1 MNPIV
6 SLEDVSLRYHSIGGE
21 TSAVSHLSLSVQ
33 AGEFISIVGPS
44 GCGKSTILSML
55 AGQLAPSEGSIY
67 IGGTIGY
74 MLQKDYLLQWRS
86 IRSNA
91 LLGLEIQKKLTPE
104 NIAYVDTLL
113 TQYGLGD
120 FKNSLPNQLSGG
132 MRQRVMIAMAV
143 SCEPR
148 LLIADEPTTA
158 LDVTIQAQILEL
170 MCELREKMG
179 TAIMLITH
187 DMGVVAET
195 ADDVLVLYA
204 GKAVE
209 YGSIEDI
216 FERPKHPYTQ
226 GLLSAIPRITKE
238 RKPLS
243 TIEGMVPNPVERIK
257 GCRFWPRCPKAC
269 DRCRKEEPPV
279 FSVGEDRQVRCWLY
293 AQADNGSQEAV
304 TNG

>member
-132 MRQRVMIAMAV
+132 MRQRAALIRTLAV
-143 SCEPR
+143 VP
-148 LLIADEPTTA
+148 
-158 LDVTIQAQILEL
+158 
-170 MCELREKMG
+170 
-179 TAIMLITH
+179 
-187 DMGVVAET
+187 
-195 ADDVLVLYA
+195 
-204 GKAVE
+204 
-209 YGSIEDI
+209 I
-216 FERPKHPYTQ
+216 FSFWMSRFPHWIIRQ
-226 GLLSAIPRITKE
+226 GFPFRMKSARLSAKKE
-238 RKPLS
+238 KPPS
-243 TIEGMVPNPVERIK
+243 SSRMI
-257 GCRFWPRCPKAC
+257 FPK
-269 DRCRKEEPPV
+269 PSV
-279 FSVGEDRQVRCWLY
+279 FPTAWWCSPSVL
-293 AQADNGSQEAV
+293 QA
-304 TNG
+304 

>member
-132 MRQRVMIAMAV
+132 MRQRAALIRTLAV
-143 SCEPR
+143 RPDI
-148 LLIADEPTTA
+148 LLLDEPFSA
-158 LDVTIQAQILEL
+158 LD
-170 MCELREKMG
+170 
-179 TAIMLITH
+179 
-187 DMGVVAET
+187 
-195 ADDVLVLYA
+195 Y
-204 GKAVE
+204 
-209 YGSIEDI
+209 
-216 FERPKHPYTQ
+216 Q
-226 GLLSAIPRITKE
+226 GFPFRTKSVRLSA
-238 RKPLS
+238 
-243 TIEGMVPNPVERIK
+243 
-257 GCRFWPRCPKAC
+257 
-269 DRCRKEEPPV
+269 RKEKPPSSSRMIFPKPSV
-279 FSVGEDRQVRCWLY
+279 FPTAWWCSPSVL
-293 AQADNGSQEAV
+293 QA
-304 TNG
+304 